1 MENEMAVTAAVKG
14 GSADLWGATLTLI
27 RGVSPIARYLAR
39 LTDRKELRK
48 DRRLE
53 ITLLGVVPGSLATE
67 TLKRVQAVGGAEQG
81 GKRTIETEN
90 LINRVTTAQD
100 VTDINTRYNTYTSRP
115 TYPVDKA
122 KRF

>member
-1 MENEMAVTAAVKG
+1 MAVTAAVKG
-14 GSADLWGATLTLI
+14 GSADYWGPTLTLI
-27 RGVSPIARYLAR
+27 RGVSPIARYIAR
-39 LTDRKELRK
+39 MSDRKELRR

-53 ITLLGVVPGSLATE
+53 VTLLGVAPGATATE
-67 TLKRVQAVGGAEQG
+67 TLKRLQAVGGVEQG

-100 VTDINTRYNTYTSRP
+100 VTDINTRYNTFTSRP

-122 KRF
+122 RRF

>member
-1 MENEMAVTAAVKG
+1 MPTTAAVKG
-14 GSADLWGATLTLI
+14 GGADIWGSTMTLQ
-27 RGVSPIARYLAR
+27 RGVSSVARYLAR

-53 ITLLGVVPGSLATE
+53 VTLLGAATGATATE
-67 TLKRVQAVGGAEQG
+67 SLKRIAYPILTEMG

-100 VTDINTRYNTYTSRP
+100 VTDLNTRYNTYSSRP
-115 TYPVDKA
+115 TTYPTDKA
-122 KRF
+122 RRW